1 MSSRRPIRRQKRGK
15 GDQASSSQSHNTIT
29 NSQSSKVTKASGS
42 YGANFRQ
49 RLIDNGIFPDGYEY
63 PNGRIPPKPD
73 NWYEIKQMLAKPQRS
88 LSPSI
93 VSEEEHDKF
102 TRLVKNRVTSESK
115 ATRLVLPMI
124 QGPIRDERCIDG
136 PDIRFANLT
145 KLMTGRDHKAK
156 PDIWYG
162 ARPEQ
167 IDPSIRD
174 NKALGVYIVPSVT
187 GSRPCAPNFF
197 IEVKGPKGSNEVAE
211 NQACFDGAVGA
222 RGMHKLQTYNQQVP
236 MYDRRAYTLST
247 TYHSGIL
254 RIYAHHL
261 DQPNG
266 SGTRLEYYMNEFDA
280 WALTG
285 NKRNLLEGMTAV
297 RNAEH
302 WTEAQRNAAIEHAN
316 NIARESIP
324 VGEAETTAEVTA
336 DSTVSSVASHSP
348 FSAQMVSRNGKIR
361 QDSNTS
367 AEEFAQDFRPSEHY
381 AREARYMI

>member
-1 MSSRRPIRRQKRGK
+1 MSSRRAIRRQKRGK
-15 GDQASSSQSHNTIT
+15 GDQASSSQLQNTIT

-42 YGANFRQ
+42 YDPNFRQ
-49 RLIDNGIFPDGYEY
+49 RLIDNSILPDGYEY
-63 PNGRIPPKPD
+63 PDGRIPPKPD
-73 NWYEIKQMLAKPQRS
+73 NWDEIKQMLAKPRRS

-102 TRLVKNRVTSESK
+102 KRVVKNRATSESK

-124 QGPIRDERCIDG
+124 QGPIRDERSVDG

-145 KLMTGRDHKAK
+145 KLMTGRNRKAK
-156 PDIWYG
+156 PNIWYG

-174 NKALGVYIVPSVT
+174 NKALGTYIVPSTT

-197 IEVKGPKGSNEVAE
+197 IEVKGPNGWNEAAE

-222 RGMHKLQTYNQQVP
+222 RGMHRLQTYNQQVP
-236 MYDRRAYTLST
+236 MYDRRAYTIST
-247 TYHSGIL
+247 TYHSGML
-254 RIYAHHL
+254 RAYAHHL

-266 SGTRLEYYMNEFDA
+266 SGTRLEYYMHEIDA

-302 WTEAQRNAAIEHAN
+302 WTEVQRNVVIEHAN
-316 NIARESIP
+316 SLAKESIL
-324 VGEAETTAEVTA
+324 VGEAGTIAEVTA
-336 DSTVSSVASHSP
+336 DSTVSSVVSQSP
-348 FSAQMVSRNGKIR
+348 FSAQMVSRNGMTR

-367 AEEFAQDFRPSEHY
+367 NEELAQDFRPSRHSTQGK
-381 AREARYMI
+381 RGT